1 MRHFPSTASTLPF
14 HCLSLCFQC
23 RSPLDRRPT
32 ASPHCRCPLG
42 RYYES
47 NGLLVIEQ
55 WNIIRNYAKTWLII
69 DVVRHQR
76 DGPTPHC
83 STCVLIS
90 LVALASCMKDDVVR
104 HQRDG
109 PTLHARPACSSLW
122 RRAQASCLPVT
133 YIALIADGLDSA
145 GEGEGEQLKAI
156 KILRMLRLA
165 KMLRVLRV
173 KRLLARCE
181 PRSSRG
187 SAFPC
192 RSAAICQRLMPLCV
206 VVL

>member
-1 MRHFPSTASTLPF
+1 
-14 HCLSLCFQC
+14 
-23 RSPLDRRPT
+23 
-32 ASPHCRCPLG
+32 
-42 RYYES
+42 
-47 NGLLVIEQ
+47 
-55 WNIIRNYAKTWLII
+55 
-69 DVVRHQR
+69 
-76 DGPTPHC
+76 
-83 STCVLIS
+83 
-90 LVALASCMKDDVVR
+90 MKDDVVR